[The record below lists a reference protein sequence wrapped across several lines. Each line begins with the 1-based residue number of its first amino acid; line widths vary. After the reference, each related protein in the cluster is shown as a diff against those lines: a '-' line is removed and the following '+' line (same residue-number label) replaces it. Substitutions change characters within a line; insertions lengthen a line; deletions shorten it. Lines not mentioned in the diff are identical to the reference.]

1 MLTFGS
7 VGFGA
12 QGAPAMAQPNDPAS
26 PPGHGSEDAALVDLL
41 LAGTARPIP
50 GRTKEEG
57 ARIVMGALRQA
68 SDGQLVL
75 HPLGQQSE
83 WLHRRF
89 LSSQLDIGLA
99 TWKYF
104 KRTYFDHIELDD
116 SQQWVRL
123 RPSAV
128 GG

>member
-1 MLTFGS
+1 MEQSGDQPPSSGQGNERDGS
-7 VGFGA
+7 I
-12 QGAPAMAQPNDPAS
+12 
-26 PPGHGSEDAALVDLL
+26 DLI
-41 LAGTARPIP
+41 LAGTAQPVP
-50 GRTKEEG
+50 GRTKVDG
-57 ARIVMGALRQA
+57 ARIVMSALQRA
-68 SDGQLVL
+68 SEGQQVL

-104 KRTYFDHIELDD
+104 KQAYADAIELDD

-123 RPSAV
+123 RPPAL
-128 GG
+128 G

>member
-1 MLTFGS
+1 MGTSMMARLTS
-7 VGFGA
+7 CWQA
-12 QGAPAMAQPNDPAS
+12 QLGPFRDAP
-26 PPGHGSEDAALVDLL
+26 
-41 LAGTARPIP
+41 
-50 GRTKEEG
+50 RTG
-57 ARIVMGALRQA
+57 ARIVMSALQQA

>member
-1 MLTFGS
+1 MEQSDDPPSSPGLGNENDGS
-7 VGFGA
+7 I
-12 QGAPAMAQPNDPAS
+12 
-26 PPGHGSEDAALVDLL
+26 DLL

-50 GRTKEEG
+50 GRTKVEG
-57 ARIVMGALRQA
+57 ARIVMSALQQA

-123 RPSAV
+123 RPSVV